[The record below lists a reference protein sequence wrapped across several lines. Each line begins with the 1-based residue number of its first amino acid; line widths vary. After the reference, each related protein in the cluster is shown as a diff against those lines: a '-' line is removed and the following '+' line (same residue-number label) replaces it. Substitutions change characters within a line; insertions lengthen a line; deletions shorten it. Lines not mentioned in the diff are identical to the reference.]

1 MLQEGVDVPIHYV
14 GRQTE
19 NLLHGSE
26 FLFPPFNAFCTLG
39 NLVMT
44 GLSYFNP
51 QSPRSEKLQL
61 FAIATGL
68 HVAVTVYTLSVM
80 APYNGKLKALSQKL
94 NQGVAKGEEKT
105 ESQSKTAEQFR
116 EVQKIWKFRNYGR
129 GLVMLAAV
137 TTSAI
142 ALSA

>member
-19 NLLHGSE
+19 NLLHNSE

-44 GLSYFNP
+44 VFSYYNP

-61 FAIATGL
+61 FAIAAGL
-68 HVAVTVYTLSVM
+68 HVSVTVYTLSVM
-80 APYNGKLKALSQKL
+80 APYNSKLKVLSQKL
-94 NQGVAKGEEKT
+94 NQGVARGEENT
-105 ESQSKTAEQFR
+105 ASQSKTAEQFR
-116 EVQKIWKFRNYGR
+116 KVQKIWKFRNYGR
-129 GLVMLAAV
+129 GLVMLVAV